1 MRLEYFN
8 EMALVPGTL
17 TKGDWIAIRRLLI
30 VDMIVIKTSSKYL
43 ATVPS
48 PSITCIQAGV
58 GCRLTGRHIWKSFTG
73 KTDKNLDRLLF
84 KPCRLGSPKS

>member
-30 VDMIVIKTSSKYL
+30 VDMIVIK
-43 ATVPS
+43 
-48 PSITCIQAGV
+48 
-58 GCRLTGRHIWKSFTG
+58 
-73 KTDKNLDRLLF
+73 
-84 KPCRLGSPKS
+84 